1 MVAGY
6 GIGHAALA
14 TITVARYLARRIA
27 FALFLVFAVSSASL
41 VLARLAPGDA
51 ASTDLDVKRAEQRR
65 HELGLDKS
73 IAAQYRDWLA
83 AAARFDLGRSL
94 KYDRPVRDLIP
105 ERAANT
111 AILATAALLFATVIG
126 LPLGV
131 VAGTRRG
138 GVVPTVIRAASLVFL
153 SMPPLLTSLFLLF
166 IAARTGWFPI
176 AGMRSA
182 VTPASGATIDL
193 LYHLIVPAAAVGLP
207 LAAMLERLQA
217 QAIGEA
223 VHQPFVA
230 ATIARGVPRRRV
242 IWRDALKASLRPVA
256 SVYGLIIGT
265 LLSGSFAVEVIMAW
279 PGLASLMLDAL
290 INRDV
295 FLVAGCS
302 GAGAIFLAVGT
313 LLSDV
318 ALAAVD
324 PRARLS

>member
-1 MVAGY
+1 
-6 GIGHAALA
+6 L
-14 TITVARYLARRIA
+14 ARYLARRIA

-51 ASTDLDVKRAEQRR
+51 AGTDLDIKRVEQRR
-65 HELGLDKS
+65 REMGLDKS
-73 IAAQYRDWLA
+73 IAAQYRDWLF

-94 KYDRPVRDLIP
+94 KYERPVRELIP

-111 AILATAALLFATVIG
+111 AILATTALVFATLIG

-131 VAGTRRG
+131 VAGSRRG
-138 GVVPTVIRAASLVFL
+138 GAIPTLIRAASLVFL

-166 IAARTGWFPI
+166 VAARTGWFPI

-182 VTPASGATIDL
+182 TVPASGAALDL
-193 LYHLIVPAAAVGLP
+193 LYHLVLPAAAVGLP

-217 QAIGEA
+217 QAMGEA
-223 VHQPFVA
+223 VRQPFVL
-230 ATIARGVPRRRV
+230 ATIARGVPHARV
-242 IWRDALKASLRPVA
+242 VWRDALKASLRPVA

-265 LLSGSFAVEVIMAW
+265 LLSGSFAVEIIMAW

-290 INRDV
+290 LSRDV

-302 GAGAIFLAVGT
+302 GAGAVFLAFGT
-313 LLSDV
+313 LCSDV

-324 PRARLS
+324 PRARES